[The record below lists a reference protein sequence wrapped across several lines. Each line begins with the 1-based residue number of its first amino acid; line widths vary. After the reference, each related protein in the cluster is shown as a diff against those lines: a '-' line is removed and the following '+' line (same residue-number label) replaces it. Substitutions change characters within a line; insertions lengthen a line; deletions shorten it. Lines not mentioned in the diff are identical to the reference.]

1 MTSTTDS
8 SHAAPTA
15 DTGATRVTC
24 RVCGYID
31 DGLDP
36 AAFGSV
42 RGNTRRFLGQQF
54 PLWKCPQ
61 CLSIHSLAPVD
72 FSDIYS
78 DYPLNQRRLDVFARA
93 TLGNLLRRLVRA
105 GLKKSDS
112 ILDFGCG
119 NGLFVQYLN
128 ERGYARVTGYD
139 PYVETYAA
147 LDREARFDCVVAN
160 DVIEHVD
167 DPREL
172 VAQCAELCRPGGLVY
187 IGTADSEPVDM
198 RKLEPHVMR
207 LHQPF
212 HRIVLT
218 QAGLTSL
225 ALESGLELLQTY
237 RRSYMDTFMPF
248 ANYRFLDEF
257 NAALGHDMDRALD
270 PAAGRIVVRKPALL
284 LYALFGYFMP
294 SAYEPAVVCCARP
307 TELELRLSTKR
318 NCLSP
323 SGPRQFRWSLTRGY

>member
-1 MTSTTDS
+1 MTSTS
-8 SHAAPTA
+8 ELLHAPGSAES
-15 DTGATRVTC
+15 GVKC
-24 RVCGYID
+24 RVCGYAD
-31 DGLDP
+31 DGSDQT
-36 AAFGSV
+36 AFGTV

-72 FSDIYS
+72 FSDIYL
-78 DYPLNQRRLDVFARA
+78 DYPLNQRRLDVFARG

-105 GLKKSDS
+105 GLKKSDT

-139 PYVETYAA
+139 PYVKTYST
-147 LDREARFDCVVAN
+147 LDRQARFDCVVAN

-167 DPREL
+167 DPREM
-172 VAQCAELCRPGGLVY
+172 VGQCAGLSRPGGLVY

-198 RKLEPHVMR
+198 RNLEPHVMR

-212 HRIVLT
+212 HRILLT
-218 QAGLTSL
+218 QAGFMSL
-225 ALESGLELLQTY
+225 ALESGLEVLQTY
-237 RRSYMDTFMPF
+237 RRSYMDTCMPF

-270 PAAGRIVVRKPALL
+270 PAAGRIVARKPALL
-284 LYALFGYFMP
+284 FYALFGYFMP
-294 SAYEPAVVCCARP
+294 SAYEPAVV
-307 TELELRLSTKR
+307 LRKTHR
-318 NCLSP
+318 
-323 SGPRQFRWSLTRGY
+323 T